1 MLQVRSVYP
10 TFCILRADEAIGRTP
25 NPLASAIQDMGIDHR
40 RFHVTH
46 SQSLLRP
53 SVFGLTILYLWARR
67 FLSNPLNAIG
77 IDAYDVD
84 RLAYL
89 IRLGS
94 NFHFN

>member
-1 MLQVRSVYP
+1 MLEIARSSMV
-10 TFCILRADEAIGRTP
+10 ISSLGSRG
-25 NPLASAIQDMGIDHR
+25 SAI
-40 RFHVTH
+40 VH